1 MKPTLTTER
10 VQAALRREGTATTS
24 TIAAGLGERASGV
37 HRMLRTG
44 VVDGWCRVVGKDG
57 KADVYAWAVIDP
69 APPIEMRSDE
79 QFEREN
85 AERSRRRRGG
95 PVCAVC
101 NDTHIMPTSEEEID
115 RLGAPRKWPCTSC
128 PVPCDR
134 CRVRQA
140 AYCAMTPCGCS
151 CHARKR

>member
-24 TIAAGLGERASGV
+24 TIASGLGERVPSV

-57 KADVYAWAVIDP
+57 NADVYQWAVLEK

-79 QFEREN
+79 QFAREN
-85 AERSRRRRGG
+85 EERTRRRRGG
-95 PVCAVC
+95 PTCDVC
-101 NDTHIMPTSEEEID
+101 NDTHVVPSRSGD
-115 RLGAPRKWPCTSC
+115 SYWQCTSC
-128 PVPCDR
+128 P
-134 CRVRQA
+134 
-140 AYCAMTPCGCS
+140 TPCEKCRQHLGSFCQS
-151 CHARKR
+151 TPCECDCHARKR